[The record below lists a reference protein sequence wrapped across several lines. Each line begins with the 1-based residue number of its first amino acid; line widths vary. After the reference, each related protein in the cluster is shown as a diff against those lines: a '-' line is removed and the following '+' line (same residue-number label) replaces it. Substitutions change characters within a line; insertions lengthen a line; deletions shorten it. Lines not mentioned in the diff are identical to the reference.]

1 MSKKAKTSIKKL
13 KNFQKN
19 FSHESKT
26 KISIN
31 VVISTIRFLKNK
43 TAEVSILRC
52 YCLCCI

>member
-31 VVISTIRFLKNK
+31 VVILCNTFLKSRPPVEPVAC
-43 TAEVSILRC
+43 TAPIRG
-52 YCLCCI
+52 